1 LDRESA
7 FGEFIK
13 PVIERRFLMYLI
25 QPVDPQSVS
34 DSVRRTLN
42 AFKDHSGHV
51 PNFMATLAHA
61 PAAMNAYVGAAR
73 SLGNGVLPRRL
84 QQKIAIAIAGHNDC
98 EYCLAAHTELGRRL
112 GVGESELI
120 AAQAG
125 LALDAKEQA
134 ILEYAIE
141 LNANHG
147 RPCAE
152 IVLKA
157 QSAGVTTEELFEVAA
172 HVSMNILSNMING
185 LAYTEVD
192 FPAVAALSHAA

>member
-1 LDRESA
+1 
-7 FGEFIK
+7 
-13 PVIERRFLMYLI
+13 MYLI
-25 QPVDPQSVS
+25 QPVDPQTVS
-34 DSVRRTLN
+34 PSVRRTLN
-42 AFKDHSGHV
+42 GFKNHDGHI

-61 PAAMNAYVGAAR
+61 PAAMNMYVGAAR
-73 SLGNGVLPRRL
+73 SLVGGVLSRRL
-84 QQKIAIAIAGHNDC
+84 QQKIAIAVAAHNDC
-98 EYCLAAHTELGRRL
+98 EYCLAAHTTIGRHL
-112 GVGESELI
+112 GVTEPALI

-125 LALDAKEQA
+125 LALDEKEQA

-157 QSAGVTTEELFEVAA
+157 QSSGVTTEELFEIAA

-185 LAYTEVD
+185 MAYTEVD